1 MTRLSLAVLFAFMF
15 VSCTSTDVL
24 RYPDAPQG
32 LAPQPVDS
40 VRVYRDT
47 SEMCDYERIAGLR
60 VSGSVQGMES
70 KTLEEAKAR
79 AAELGGNA
87 LLLGKTVNQ
96 GSSLRDYA
104 GNTVSGFAALFE
116 DRPCEDGT

>member
-1 MTRLSLAVLFAFMF
+1 MTRLSCVLLAIMLV
-15 VSCTSTDVL
+15 VGCTSTNVV
-24 RYPDAPQG
+24 RYPDAPRG

-70 KTLEEAKAR
+70 ETLDKAKAK

-96 GSSLRDYA
+96 GGSLRDYA
-104 GNTVSGFAALFE
+104 GNTISGFAALLE
-116 DRPCEDGT
+116 NRPCE